1 MRSEGMW
8 MKESFR
14 RKWRWNGIEL
24 EIVAHI
30 NPPKKNHIRRVKEM
44 QHTLLQYDLRIDGV
58 SFENIPLIPQ
68 DLENGKV
75 SEVKSIQ
82 SLDKESTF
90 DSNDLIEGFNSSL
103 AHGVR
108 RSSDK
113 KERYDDATTES
124 SETSQSSSTETESCD
139 QTRETYEDS
148 TFAQSEYSEYT
159 EDTDPSNTDSFYT
172 VNDSTT
178 EGYSYASEKSE
189 SNLLLSNGSDSSTS
203 EKSWAKNFSN
213 AYKQNSVNQSGT
225 KQHVPTHSTPM
236 LSLETY
242 DARSEVESR
251 RDDETF
257 ASDEFASTFTEST
270 TRREATSNYRADRT
284 DTKRK
289 IRNIQFRNDGSEQM
303 SQSTFD
309 EEKSVFDLALCVFK
323 CAPCGFSVTCNSS

>member
-1 MRSEGMW
+1 

-30 NPPKKNHIRRVKEM
+30 NPPKKENIRRLKEM

-68 DLENGKV
+68 DLEKGNV

-90 DSNDLIEGFNSSL
+90 DSNDLNFDTSL
-103 AHGVR
+103 AHDVR
-108 RSSDK
+108 RSSHK
-113 KERYDDATTES
+113 RERHDDATTES
-124 SETSQSSSTETESCD
+124 ESSDASQSSSTETEVESCD

-148 TFAQSEYSEYT
+148 TFAQTEYSEYT
-159 EDTDPSNTDSFYT
+159 EDSESYNTDSFHT
-172 VNDSTT
+172 VDDSSTAD
-178 EGYSYASEKSE
+178 GYSYASEKTE
-189 SNLLLSNGSDSSTS
+189 SNMLLSNGSDSSSS
-203 EKSWAKNFSN
+203 EKSWTKAFSN
-213 AYKQNSVNQSGT
+213 AYKQSSMNQNDT
-225 KQHVPTHSTPM
+225 ERQVPNDSTPM

-251 RDDETF
+251 HDDETF
-257 ASDEFASTFTEST
+257 ASDEFASTFTGST
-270 TRREATSNYRADRT
+270 ARTEATSNYRADHT

-289 IRNIQFRNDGSEQM
+289 CRNIEFRNDGTEQM

-323 CAPCGFSVTCNSS
+323 CAPCGFSLTCNSSS

>member
-30 NPPKKNHIRRVKEM
+30 NPPKKDNIRRLKEM

-58 SFENIPLIPQ
+58 SFENIPLIPK

-148 TFAQSEYSEYT
+148 TFAQTEYSEYT
-159 EDTDPSNTDSFYT
+159 EDTDTSNTDSFYT

-213 AYKQNSVNQSGT
+213 AYKENSMNQSGT
-225 KQHVPTHSTPM
+225 KQHVPNHSTPM

-270 TRREATSNYRADRT
+270 TRTEVT

-323 CAPCGFSVTCNSS
+323 CAPCGFSVSCNSS

>member
-1 MRSEGMW
+1 MW

-14 RKWRWNGIEL
+14 RKWRWNGTEL

-30 NPPKKNHIRRVKEM
+30 NPPKKDNIRRVKEM

-68 DLENGKV
+68 DLEKGNV

-90 DSNDLIEGFNSSL
+90 DSNDFDGFDSSL

-108 RSSDK
+108 RSDIL
-113 KERYDDATTES
+113 ERHDDATN
-124 SETSQSSSTETESCD
+124 ESCD

-148 TFAQSEYSEYT
+148 TFAQTEYSEYSEDSRETYEDSTFSQTEYSEYT
-159 EDTDPSNTDSFYT
+159 EESDTGSFYT

-203 EKSWAKNFSN
+203 EKSWTKAFSN
-213 AYKQNSVNQSGT
+213 AYKQSSMNQNET
-225 KQHVPTHSTPM
+225 KKHVPTQSSAM

-257 ASDEFASTFTEST
+257 ASGEFASTFREEST
-270 TRREATSNYRADRT
+270 ARTKATSNYRADHSG
-284 DTKRK
+284 TKRN
-289 IRNIQFRNDGSEQM
+289 IRNIQFRNDNTEQM
-303 SQSTFD
+303 SQSTFG

-323 CAPCGFSVTCNSS
+323 CAPCGFSLTCNSS